1 MMRRLLIATIAAI
14 SLALA
19 GTAFASVLIYKNGF
33 GSRSDFKQIGKLA
46 GGKACKKSHKGGKV
60 FEGHVKKGGKECL
73 FTTPVEGDRNQPDYT
88 VQAEGRVLKKT
99 DKRIR
104 SKVYVGVAAR
114 ANARS
119 AYEIRVF
126 PKGRQYALL
135 KNGAEVSS
143 GKNKAIKA
151 LDEKNKIRLSV
162 DRGSITARVNG
173 KSLADFD
180 DESVEE
186 VRGRKT
192 ALAFGSEGRSK
203 KKEGFVRID
212 RVKVFVPNP

>member
-1 MMRRLLIATIAAI
+1 MRRLLALSIAAI

-19 GTAFASVLIYKNGF
+19 GSALASVLVYKNGF
-33 GSRSDFKQIGKLA
+33 GSKSDFKQIGKLA
-46 GGKACKKSHKGGKV
+46 GGNACKKSYKGGKV

-73 FTTPVEGDRNQPDYT
+73 FTTPVEGDRDQPNFT
-88 VQAEGRVLKKT
+88 VQAEGKVLKKT

-114 ANARS
+114 ANKKS
-119 AYEIRVF
+119 AYEVRVF
-126 PKGRQYALL
+126 PKGRTYALL
-135 KNGAEVSS
+135 KNGAELSS

-151 LDEKNKIRLSV
+151 LDEKNKVRLSV

-173 KSLADFD
+173 KSLASFD
-180 DESVEE
+180 DQSVEE
-186 VRGRKT
+186 VRGRKA

-203 KKEGFVRID
+203 NKEGFVRID